1 MLKIIK
7 KYPITLIGLVVVGY
21 SIVISLLNFQYED
34 PCIRRWL
41 LQIALWNPI
50 FLFARRLIPFDIPDV
65 YHIIL
70 LVVIV
75 FVMGFALDVLFRKIW
90 PILKPIKKWIY
101 ITIFAVLICLCFF
114 LYENSISWKRTV
126 YHFAEI
132 SGRQI
137 ASNHYKSGTLRLYKV
152 EYSYNGKSSKN
163 NPSGEME
170 GQLEVYYVPFI
181 LVPIF
186 DGPEKYGLEVWV
198 EAHNDRMKELV
209 KFNGSQKSPYPCDP

>member
-1 MLKIIK
+1 
-7 KYPITLIGLVVVGY
+7 LIGLVAVGY
-21 SIVISLLNFQYED
+21 NVVISLFGFQPDE
-34 PCIRRWL
+34 PGVKAWL
-41 LQIALWNPI
+41 VMIALWNPI
-50 FLFARRLIPFDIPDV
+50 VRFATRLIPFDIPDV
-65 YHIIL
+65 YSVILFAVIIF
-70 LVVIV
+70 VI
-75 FVMGFALDVLFRKIW
+75 GFALDVLFRKIW
-90 PILKPIKKWIY
+90 PILQPIKKWIY
-101 ITIFAVLICLCFF
+101 ITIFVVLICSNFF
-114 LYENSISWKRTV
+114 LYENSISWKQTV

-152 EYSYNGKSSKN
+152 EYSYNGKSSQN

-209 KFNGSQKSPYPCDP
+209 RFKGTQKSQYPCDP